1 MKQVLLANRCYDFA
15 LGFSLKRCELLFAE
29 IRARL
34 THEIWDTI
42 VILLVQW
49 LMEMTRNSEHLSNV
63 FLIFD
68 CTQI

>member
-1 MKQVLLANRCYDFA
+1 MRQVLLANRCYDFA

-34 THEIWDTI
+34 THEIWGTI
-42 VILLVQW
+42 ATLLVQW
-49 LMEMTRNSEHLSNV
+49 LMEMTRNSENLGNV
-63 FLIFD
+63 LLIFH